1 MAKRQ
6 TVAPGSDWRAEAMSA
21 AAHVLLLVP
30 EAPLIAALLC
40 VYWGLG
46 EPPLVGVAVALL
58 IVAFIT
64 RCLALLGAR
73 LAFDAARFREADAL
87 AQIALAL
94 HPWSADALGLHGT
107 AALASGQ
114 VEEAEVALRRA
125 IVLLPGQADLHAAL
139 AGALLAQN
147 SPVEAAAA
155 ARTALALAP
164 DHAIAHLYLA
174 EAARVSGAPA
184 ETVEERLRAG
194 LAAATLPETEA
205 AIRCALGAHL
215 LAEQRVAEATLT
227 LHGAEALLPRCRPAP
242 QIELRVRLG
251 ELMIAQGQIE
261 RAREQFRNVA
271 AMDPNGRF
279 SRAAWRASHL
289 I

>member
-6 TVAPGSDWRAEAMSA
+6 TVAPEGDWRSEAMSG

-30 EAPLIAALLC
+30 EAPLIGALLC

-46 EPPLVGVAVALL
+46 EPPLIGIVVALL
-58 IVAFIT
+58 IVGFIT
-64 RCLALLGAR
+64 RWLALLGAR
-73 LAFDAARFREADAL
+73 LALEAARFREADAL

-94 HPWSADALGLHGT
+94 HPWSADALGLRGT
-107 AALASGQ
+107 AALVNGQ
-114 VEEAEVALRRA
+114 AEEAEVALRRA
-125 IVLLPGQADLHAAL
+125 IGLLPAQANFHAAL

-147 SPVEAAAA
+147 RPVEAGAA
-155 ARTALALAP
+155 ARAGLALAP
-164 DHAIAHLYLA
+164 EHAIAHLYLA
-174 EAARVSGAPA
+174 ESARLSGAPA
-184 ETVEERLRAG
+184 EAVEERLRAG
-194 LAAATLPETEA
+194 LAAASLPETEA

-215 LAEQRVAEATLT
+215 LAEHRVAEAMLT

-251 ELMIAQGQIE
+251 ELLIAQGQIE

-271 AMDPNGRF
+271 EMDPNGRF